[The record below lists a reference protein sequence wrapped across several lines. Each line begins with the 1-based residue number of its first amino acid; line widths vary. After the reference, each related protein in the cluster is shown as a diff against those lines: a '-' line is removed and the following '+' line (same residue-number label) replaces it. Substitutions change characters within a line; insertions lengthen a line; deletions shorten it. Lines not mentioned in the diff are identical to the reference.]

1 MFTGDVLMH
10 SPLWRQALR
19 NGGGTVPDFT
29 PMFGH
34 IRPVVEA
41 ADLAVCHMETPIA
54 PPGEAYSTSPRYG
67 VPAEVVDAL
76 AATGF
81 DHCSTASNHTF
92 DRGVAGVDATADRFE
107 AVGITQHGMAR
118 LPAEQEPVLV
128 EVDGLT
134 IGLLSATYGFD
145 SGVRPADEP
154 WRSTLIDADRII
166 ADAALARSRGAELV
180 VVSLHWGNSNS
191 HHASDSQRQIATQ
204 LGESGMVD
212 LVIGHHAHVVQPI
225 ERIGQIW
232 VAYGLGN
239 LISNLP
245 APDGVWGAASR
256 DGLVVEIV
264 VQRASDATVSIDAP
278 IARPVWVDRDAGWVV
293 RDLAVAVTDPEL
305 VARLGPELEQSW
317 ARTAAVVGDFLVP
330 RSSPYLL
337 AAVAGREFVIEIV
350 YRGG

>member
-19 NGGGTVPDFT
+19 NGGGSTPDFT

-34 IRPVVEA
+34 LRPIVEA

-54 PPGEAYSTSPRYG
+54 PPGEEYSTSPRYG

-92 DRGVAGVDATADRFE
+92 DRGVAGVDATADRFD

-118 LPAEQEPVLV
+118 VPTEQEPVLV
-128 EVDGLT
+128 EVDGFT

-166 ADAALARSRGAELV
+166 ADAALARSRGAGLV

-191 HHASDSQRQIATQ
+191 HHASDSQQQIATQ
-204 LGESGMVD
+204 LAESGMVD

-225 ERIGQIW
+225 ERIGEMW

-264 VQRASDATVSIDAP
+264 VQRANNATVSIEAP

-293 RDLAVAVTDPEL
+293 RDLAIAVTDPEL
-305 VARLGPELEQSW
+305 VARLGQEFEQSW
-317 ARTAAVVGDFLVP
+317 GRTAAVVGDFLVP
-330 RSSPYLL
+330 R
-337 AAVAGREFVIEIV
+337 
-350 YRGG
+350 